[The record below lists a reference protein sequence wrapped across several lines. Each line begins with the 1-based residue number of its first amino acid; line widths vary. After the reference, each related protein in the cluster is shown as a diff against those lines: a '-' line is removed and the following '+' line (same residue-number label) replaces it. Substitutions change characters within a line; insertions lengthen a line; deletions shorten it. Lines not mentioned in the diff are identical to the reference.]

1 MKSLEGRVA
10 VVTGG
15 AKGLGRAIADELA
28 KEGAHIARLEV
39 EMSTAKESAEEIG
52 ALGVDSCA
60 TLATCPILVPLTAR
74 SLNYLSTSAGSTSLS
89 TTPGSAT

>member
-52 ALGVDSCA
+52 ARVSIRAPLLRRVRSSC
-60 TLATCPILVPLTAR
+60 R
-74 SLNYLSTSAGSTSLS
+74 
-89 TTPGSAT
+89 